1 MLRLFVALQLPIEV
15 RERLTGLMGGVHGAR
30 WQTDQQLHMT
40 LRFIGEVDETKAED
54 IDSALRAVSFTPF
67 QASLHGAGLFGSMQK
82 PRMLWAGVGPE
93 APLAHLAQKIET
105 ALVRIGLPA
114 ETRKF
119 LPHITLARFKGPS
132 GRVERFLADHD
143 QLWSPPWTVERFT
156 LFRSHLAHSGAIY
169 EQLATY
175 PDEAGQDDE
184 AAGEEIAALLN
195 RTGSRAL

>member
-1 MLRLFVALQLPIEV
+1 MLRLFVALQLPPEI
-15 RERLTGLMGGVHGAR
+15 RARLTGLMGGVNGAR

-40 LRFIGEVDETKAED
+40 LRFIGEVDEARAED

-67 QASLHGAGLFGSMQK
+67 QVSLQGAGLFGDIRK

-105 ALVRIGLPA
+105 AMVRIGLPA
-114 ETRKF
+114 EQRKF
-119 LPHITLARFKGPS
+119 TPHVTLARFKGPS
-132 GRVERFLADHD
+132 GRVDRFLAAND

-169 EQLATY
+169 EPLATY
-175 PDEAGQDDE
+175 PDEDDDE
-184 AAGEEIAALLN
+184 ESGEAHVALLN
-195 RTGSRAL
+195 RARSIL

>member
-1 MLRLFVALQLPIEV
+1 MLRLFVALELPIEV
-15 RERLTGLMGGVHGAR
+15 RERLRAVMGGVHGAR

-40 LRFIGEVDETKAED
+40 LRFIGEVDEAKAED
-54 IDSALRAVSFTPF
+54 IDSALRAISFSPF
-67 QASLHGAGLFGSMQK
+67 QVSLHGAGLFGTMHK
-82 PRMLWAGVGPE
+82 PRMLWAGAAPE
-93 APLAHLAQKIET
+93 APLAHLSQKIET

-119 LPHITLARFKGPS
+119 TPHITLARFKGPS

-169 EQLATY
+169 EPLAAY
-175 PDEAGQDDE
+175 PDEHDDE
-184 AAGEEIAALLN
+184 ESGEEHVALLN
-195 RTGSRAL
+195 RTRR